1 MTNTA
6 PQATVATARAI
17 TPKKK
22 PNYWWMGVCA
32 GLSICLLAVMYQ
44 LFWQFIPKQEKTD
57 FYEEVQMLLDL
68 QREIKEKTGEVAT
81 MDSIRDV
88 VFGNNIVAGGVRKRA
103 EQLVADAGSDETQKQ
118 YAVIIQKGLLR
129 WNESSEETQKD
140 RLIFILS
147 FFITGIGFPAGL
159 WWFGRPGIESLLAK
173 MKAKQAIKAEASR
186 KKREALMARAKQKM
200 ATPSVKAKASP

>member
-1 MTNTA
+1 MTSTA
-6 PQATVATARAI
+6 PQASASPTRTA

-22 PNYWWMGVCA
+22 PNYWWMSVCA

-44 LFWQFIPKQEKTD
+44 FFWQFIPKQEKTD

-68 QREIKEKTGEVAT
+68 QREIKDKTGEVAT

-103 EQLVADAGSDETQKQ
+103 EQLVADAGNDETQKQ

-129 WNESSEETQKD
+129 WDESSEATRMD
-140 RLIFILS
+140 RLIFIFC
-147 FFITGIGFPAGL
+147 FFVTGLGFPLGL
-159 WWFGRPGIESLLAK
+159 WWFGRPGIENLLQK
-173 MKAKQAIKAEASR
+173 LKAKQAVKAEVSR
-186 KKREALMARAKQKM
+186 KKREAAMARAKQKM
-200 ATPSVKAKASP
+200 SSAAQKAKASP